1 MYGHKLK
8 VRKAEHPKGI
18 FWHNLHL
25 HEDDYRLRKNFSLI
39 TCAAILLASF
49 VIQILLSYGKTTLV
63 GKYPTAA
70 KITSFIHPI
79 VINLINLSIPSII
92 LHLLPSFEGHRSR
105 SDEMLSFVK
114 KSVLLQLLNTL
125 LLPFIIRQFIT
136 HDSRDAFIIKE

>member
-49 VIQILLSYGKTTLV
+49 VIQILLSYG
-63 GKYPTAA
+63 